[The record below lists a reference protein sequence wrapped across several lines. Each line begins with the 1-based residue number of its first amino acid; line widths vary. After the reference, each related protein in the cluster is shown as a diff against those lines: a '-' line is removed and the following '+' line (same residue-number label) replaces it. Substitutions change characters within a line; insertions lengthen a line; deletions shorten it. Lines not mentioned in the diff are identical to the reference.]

1 MQRSVSD
8 TSSHAAANGGIL
20 RIAGNRSG
28 STTSTAIDDCET
40 LYLQT
45 PSLSGTQVP
54 VATTVLKAGSN
65 TTLTRQ
71 RCYDLV
77 GPAVTDRSLLDV
89 RFDPG
94 SPNSPIPPD
103 KNFL

>member
-8 TSSHAAANGGIL
+8 TSASQHINGGIL
-20 RIAGNRSG
+20 RSGGAGRMVG
-28 STTSTAIDDCET
+28 DDCDT

-45 PSLSGTQVP
+45 PSLSS
-54 VATTVLKAGSN
+54 VATGTNGPIGATILKAGSN
-65 TTLTRQ
+65 TTLPHS
-71 RCYDLV
+71 RCYDIV
-77 GPAVTDRSLLDV
+77 GTLPPDRSVLDV

-94 SPNSPIPPD
+94 DVGTIPPD